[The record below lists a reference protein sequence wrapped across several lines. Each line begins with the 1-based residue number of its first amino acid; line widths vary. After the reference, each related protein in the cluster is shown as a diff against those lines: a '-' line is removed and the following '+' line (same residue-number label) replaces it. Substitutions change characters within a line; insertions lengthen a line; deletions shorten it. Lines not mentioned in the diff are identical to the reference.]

1 MEDIWSP
8 YRRYRRYLD
17 RGFVELPSLIF
28 PIVISGVQPRIAR
41 LATKCSSGGK
51 TYTASMEFKYAMYQ
65 SSKDESIANKETL
78 TFRQNGAWASSEDSP
93 WRTVLIILW
102 KDKRTRWLEL
112 CNSQEPQSEG
122 NLCCRIRWTITF
134 PIEQEKTHNV
144 MTPICTKTRLIF
156 WIWIS
161 LLWRIFQPLQWLKIK
176 SRLHTQQGLKDADRK
191 K

>member
-1 MEDIWSP
+1 MEDTWSP

-17 RGFVELPSLIF
+17 RGFVELPTLIF

-122 NLCCRIRWTITF
+122 NLCCRIRWTIRS
-134 PIEQEKTHNV
+134 PIKPWWTRRGAQRNDPHLYENTTDFLDMV
-144 MTPICTKTRLIF
+144 LAPVTDLLATSMT
-156 WIWIS
+156 
-161 LLWRIFQPLQWLKIK
+161 QIK
-176 SRLHTQQGLKDADRK
+176 SRLHA
-191 K
+191 